1 MKLILI
7 ILQPFIMKNNLLKYL
22 VAAALVINAAT
33 LIFFW
38 YNRPPQDEKSGLR
51 PARVLIEE
59 LKLDEKQQAIFHPL
73 REQHHQAHDSLL
85 KIIAD
90 KRQILYRQKQVAN
103 DSILHQI
110 GLLNQEIER
119 ITYNHF
125 MDIRKICTPEQQ
137 AQMDILLEKTVQN
150 ILMPKKKRRQPQE
163 RE

>member
-7 ILQPFIMKNNLLKYL
+7 ILQPSLMKNNLLKYI

-51 PARVLIEE
+51 PGRVLIEE
-59 LKLDEKQQAIFHPL
+59 LKLDDKQQALFQPL

-90 KRQILYRQKQVAN
+90 QRKILYTQKQVAN
-103 DSILHQI
+103 DSILLKI

-125 MDIRKICTPEQQ
+125 MDVRKICTPEQQ
-137 AQMDILLEKTVQN
+137 VQMDILLEKTVQN
-150 ILMPKKKRRQPQE
+150 ILMPKKKRR
-163 RE
+163 